1 MSARARIH
9 SQVATALADSATRM
23 KKSADSHRR
32 PHSLLVGDRV
42 WLATTHL
49 PLKHGS
55 RKLSAK
61 WTGPFRLVEQVA
73 AEAWRLE
80 LPGAWRIHD
89 VFHSSQLKPVHGSP
103 RVPEPIALEDEG
115 QAAEFEVERLLD
127 RRRGRGRAGWQ
138 YLVRWKGYGAH
149 EDTWEPVANL

>member
-1 MSARARIH
+1 MSTHARIH

-23 KKSADSHRR
+23 KKSADSHCR

-49 PLKHGS
+49 PLKQGS

-61 WTGPFRLVEQVA
+61 WTGPCRLVEHVV

-89 VFHSSQLKPVHGSP
+89 VFHTSQLKPVHGSP
-103 RVPEPIALEDEG
+103 RVPEPIALEDEV
-115 QAAEFEVERLLD
+115 QAVEFEVERLRD
-127 RRRGRGRAGWQ
+127 KRRGRGRAGW
-138 YLVRWKGYGAH
+138 
-149 EDTWEPVANL
+149 